1 MPVFQINFSRPAGQ
15 VIASYYNF
23 LRLGHEGYRR
33 VHQASYDIGQCLA
46 AEIPSRLGPFELLC
60 DSDPGHRDPDGD
72 LADPARARTPA
83 TRCSTW
89 PTGSAPRGGRC
100 LPTP

>member
-15 VIASYYNF
+15 IIASYYNF

-33 VHQASYDIGQCLA
+33 VHEPRMRRPVPA
-46 AEIPSRLGPFELLC
+46 AEIVKLGPFELLAFQ
-60 DSDPGHRDPDGD
+60 PEHRDPDRD
-72 LADPARARTPA
+72 LADSATARTPG

-89 PTGSAPRGGRC
+89 PTGCVPAAGRYR
-100 LPTP
+100 PTP